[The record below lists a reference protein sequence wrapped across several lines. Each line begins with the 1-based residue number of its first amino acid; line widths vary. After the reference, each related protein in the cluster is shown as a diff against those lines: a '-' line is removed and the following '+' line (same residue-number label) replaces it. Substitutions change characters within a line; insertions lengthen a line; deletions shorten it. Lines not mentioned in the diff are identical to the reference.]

1 MGEAFFIFS
10 ALRCRVQSL
19 TNFERGD
26 DGMLETRKVRLNYL
40 AILVSALVYFALQ
53 AVWFTVFMKEWLAG
67 IGKTAEQLQGASVV
81 LAYLIAF
88 VGALVMAAAI
98 SWFTQVTGRQTVI
111 RGVLVGIVA
120 WVGFVLTTWSAEY
133 AFEEKGLRILAV
145 NTGISLIGMVV
156 MGAIQGAWKA
166 KSTTV
171 VV

>member
-1 MGEAFFIFS
+1 MF
-10 ALRCRVQSL
+10 
-19 TNFERGD
+19 
-26 DGMLETRKVRLNYL
+26 ETRQVRLNYL

-67 IGKTAEQLQGASVV
+67 LGKTADQLHQEGGNVV
-81 LAYLIAF
+81 LAYLLAF
-88 VGALVMAAAI
+88 AGALVMAAAI
-98 SWFTQVTGRQTVI
+98 SWFTQMTGKQTVI
-111 RGVLVGIVA
+111 RGVVVGIVA

-166 KSTTV
+166 KSKTV
-171 VV
+171 LV

>member
-1 MGEAFFIFS
+1 
-10 ALRCRVQSL
+10 
-19 TNFERGD
+19 
-26 DGMLETRKVRLNYL
+26 MLETRRVRLNYL

-53 AVWFTVFMKEWLAG
+53 AVWFTVFMNEWLAG
-67 IGKTAEQLQGASVV
+67 IGKTADQLHREGGSVV

-98 SWFTQVTGRQTVI
+98 SWFTQMTGRQTVI

-145 NTGISLIGMVV
+145 NTGISLIGMVA

-166 KSTTV
+166 KPKTMV
-171 VV
+171 AV

>member
-1 MGEAFFIFS
+1 
-10 ALRCRVQSL
+10 
-19 TNFERGD
+19 
-26 DGMLETRKVRLNYL
+26 MLETQKVRLNYL
-40 AILVSALVYFALQ
+40 AILVSALVYFAMQ

-67 IGKTAEQLQGASVV
+67 IGKTADELHQEGGSVV

-98 SWFTQVTGRQTVI
+98 SWFTQVTGKQNVI
-111 RGVLVGIVA
+111 RGVLVAIVA

-133 AFEEKGLRILAV
+133 AFEEKGLRVLLI

-166 KSTTV
+166 KSKTAV